1 MNPVEIQLMEYQGTE
16 RKPKLLQLDLG
27 KGVNMPQIQRKPD
40 FVNSAAH
47 GAVYIT
53 GSSLTTEKVVS

>member
-1 MNPVEIQLMEYQGTE
+1 MEYQATK
-16 RKPKLLQLDLG
+16 RKSELLQLGIG
-27 KGVNMPQIQRKPD
+27 KGVNISQIQRKPG

-47 GAVYIT
+47 GTVYII